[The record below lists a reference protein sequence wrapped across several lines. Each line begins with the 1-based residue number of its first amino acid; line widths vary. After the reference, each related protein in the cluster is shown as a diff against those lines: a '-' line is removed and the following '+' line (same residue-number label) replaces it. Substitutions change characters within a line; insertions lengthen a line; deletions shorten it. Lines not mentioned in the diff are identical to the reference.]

1 MSQATVRT
9 WEPGE
14 GGSAFL
20 DDGQV
25 VELPAEALSGS
36 PFRFLRP
43 GQRVQ
48 LLRDEQGLLR
58 VDLPVVG

>member
-9 WEPGE
+9 WVAGE

-20 DDGQV
+20 DTGVV
-25 VELPAEALSGS
+25 VELPASALSGG

-48 LLRDEQGLLR
+48 LITDGQGDLR
-58 VDLPVVG
+58 VDLPVCD